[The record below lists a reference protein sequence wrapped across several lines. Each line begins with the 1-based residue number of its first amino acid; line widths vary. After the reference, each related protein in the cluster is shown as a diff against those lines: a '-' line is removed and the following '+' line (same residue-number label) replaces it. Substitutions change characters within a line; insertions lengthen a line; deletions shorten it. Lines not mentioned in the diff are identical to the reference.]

1 MIMDSN
7 IYFICLGL
15 LGAGGLIGAVVF
27 KLLGIACGM
36 IGIFFSV
43 LTTEI
48 TYVNG
53 DMFTTKYFGQL
64 EILIPVLIFASI
76 TAISGVLWY
85 RDMD

>member
-1 MIMDSN
+1 MMMDSN

-53 DMFTTKYFGQL
+53 NLFTTKYFGQM
-64 EILIPVLIFASI
+64 EILIPTLLFAGI
-76 TAISGVLWY
+76 TAICGVLWY
-85 RDMD
+85 KDLD